1 MTGSRARRLAIA
13 MVAIA
18 MIGVC
23 ASAFRLAVPGYA
35 YRFPR
40 DHASHPDFQTE
51 WWYYTGHL
59 QAGERWFGYELTF
72 FRVAVDVGR
81 GARQSAWVRSV
92 QFAHLALTD
101 ERGRRFRFDQRVSR
115 PALGLAGADTS
126 RYHVW
131 VEDWSA
137 AHDSAAIVHRLAA
150 ATTGFGIDLRLRPAK
165 PVVVH
170 GANGVS
176 QKSSGIGRASHYL
189 SFTRMTTEGR
199 IVIGADSLAVT
210 GTSWMD
216 HEFGSNQLGPGQVGW
231 DWFAIQLDDG
241 RELMLYRLRRANGTT
256 EPLSSGTW
264 VERDGRSE
272 QLPLAS
278 YTIESDRTWTSPAS
292 GGVYPAH
299 WRVRVPSRALE
310 LTLEPVLADQ
320 ELVLEGPVGV
330 RYWEG
335 SVRVT
340 GRQDGRPITGRG
352 YVELTGYAGRVPGF

>member
-1 MTGSRARRLAIA
+1 MRRELATAIA
-13 MVAIA
+13 GMVV
-18 MIGVC
+18 IGLC
-23 ASAFRLAVPGYA
+23 ASAFRLALPGYP

-40 DHASHPDFQTE
+40 DHASHPEFQTE

-59 QAGERWFGYELTF
+59 QARGRWFGYELTF
-72 FRVAVDVGR
+72 FRVAVDAGR
-81 GARQSAWVRSV
+81 AARPSEWVRSV
-92 QFAHLALTD
+92 QFAHFALTD
-101 ERGRRFRFDQRVSR
+101 EHGRRFQFDQRVSR

-126 RYHVW
+126 RYRVW

-137 AHDSAAIVHRLAA
+137 GHDSAATNHRLVAS
-150 ATTGFGIDLRLRPAK
+150 TTGFGIDLRLRPAK

-170 GANGVS
+170 GVNGVS
-176 QKSSGIGRASHYL
+176 RKSAGIGRASHYL
-189 SFTRMTTEGR
+189 SFTRMATDGR
-199 IVIGADSLAVT
+199 IVVGADTLGVT

-216 HEFGSNQLGPGQVGW
+216 HEFGSNQLAPGQVGW

-264 VERDGRSE
+264 VERDGRSHH
-272 QLPLAS
+272 LPLAS
-278 YTIESDRTWTSPAS
+278 FTIESDRTWTSSRS

-299 WRVRVPSRALE
+299 WRVRVPSRALD

-335 SVRVT
+335 SVRIT
-340 GRQDGRPITGRG
+340 GRQDGRPVTGRG
-352 YVELTGYAGRVPGF
+352 YVELTGYAGRIPGF